1 MFFLVLF
8 GFSKGFLDFFKEPS
22 PKSLRLLFFFVFVF
36 FQKFFSQRGP
46 PQRVSEY
53 WFREEHYFQKD
64 MVKCNIYAA
73 DALKWWKGGSGWWGD
88 HLYIYIYVIICQH
101 IHIYCVFVDLVD
113 LLDFS
118 GAWSFRSNGRYAKL
132 FSAAPRHLARC
143 SAALS
148 DCIRA
153 PGRVRAPGDTGAGL
167 RYLRGQGQV
176 FCPQCRQI
184 SLETLDKLGKQD
196 EARWSQKVDLN
207 LCQPTNAVI
216 KNQVCCVWG
225 LEVIR
230 ETLPLPMA
238 GSSGGSKS
246 NSEANEIWHF
256 SHVFSRSFHVLS
268 LSLSRF
274 FLFLLVSSPAFRL
287 VAPSAFRRSHKDIDW
302 LWILMSVCWLSLS
315 NSDVSWYQKIY
326 MRTAAWGCGRTSG
339 PPFEWISRY
348 LDVFGT
354 R

>member
-1 MFFLVLF
+1 MHWNDERGVL
-8 GFSKGFLDFFKEPS
+8 
-22 PKSLRLLFFFVFVF
+22 
-36 FQKFFSQRGP
+36 
-46 PQRVSEY
+46 
-53 WFREEHYFQKD
+53 
-64 MVKCNIYAA
+64 
-73 DALKWWKGGSGWWGD
+73 GGGVTI
-88 HLYIYIYVIICQH
+88 YIYIYVIICQH

-256 SHVFSRSFHVLS
+256 SHVFSCFLRFFSCSLPLPFSFLFVS
-268 LSLSRF
+268 SRF
-274 FLFLLVSSPAFRL
+274 FSSFQA
-287 VAPSAFRRSHKDIDW
+287 
-302 LWILMSVCWLSLS
+302 
-315 NSDVSWYQKIY
+315 
-326 MRTAAWGCGRTSG
+326 GRTKCF
-339 PPFEWISRY
+339 PAEP
-348 LDVFGT
+348 
-354 R
+354 